1 MDRKTYRVALAA
13 LGAQASL
20 LHVELTVVG
29 AGHEVDQVDV
39 PVVLVPDHDNDD
51 GDDDGKDDDDVDND
65 NGGSCT
71 GGTSAP
77 TFFDRFDASASLRGL
92 RRTSPLASRQSG
104 IELRVSLVLEFRK
117 KRTRGNVLRV

>member
-1 MDRKTYRVALAA
+1 MPA
-13 LGAQASL
+13 
-20 LHVELTVVG
+20 VG
-29 AGHEVDQVDV
+29 RLW
-39 PVVLVPDHDNDD
+39 PSDNDD
-51 GDDDGKDDDDVDND
+51 GSDGDDDDDND

-77 TFFDRFDASASLRGL
+77 TFFDHFDASASLRGL

-104 IELRVSLVLEFRK
+104 IELQVSLVLELRR

>member
-1 MDRKTYRVALAA
+1 MMMMMGLMMVMMTMMM
-13 LGAQASL
+13 
-20 LHVELTVVG
+20 TMIM
-29 AGHEVDQVDV
+29 
-39 PVVLVPDHDNDD
+39 VVLLPDH
-51 GDDDGKDDDDVDND
+51 DND

-104 IELRVSLVLEFRK
+104 IELRVSFVLEFRR

>member
-13 LGAQASL
+13 LCAQASL
-20 LHVELTVVG
+20 LHVQLAVVG

-39 PVVLVPDHDNDD
+39 PVVLVPDD
-51 GDDDGKDDDDVDND
+51 GDDDDDDND
-65 NGGSCT
+65 YGGSCT

-77 TFFDRFDASASLRGL
+77 TFFDHFDASASLRGL

-104 IELRVSLVLEFRK
+104 IEWRVSLVLELRR
-117 KRTRGNVLRV
+117 KRTKGNVLRV

>member
-20 LHVELTVVG
+20 LHVQLAVVG

-39 PVVLVPDHDNDD
+39 PVVLVPDHD
-51 GDDDGKDDDDVDND
+51 DDDDDDDDDDND

-77 TFFDRFDASASLRGL
+77 TFFDHFDASASLRGL

-104 IELRVSLVLEFRK
+104 IELRVSLVLELRR
-117 KRTRGNVLRV
+117 KRTRGDVVRV